1 MKLRSPASVGL
12 ACLAVAVGALTGC
25 QNNASAPTPTPS
37 ISPASNEL
45 AAKVPDKIRADGF
58 LDVGIDPNYPPM
70 EYLERGEAVGADLDL
85 MTAIAQKL
93 GLQARFAEDAYALLV
108 PGVAAGRF
116 DAAISALSVDENDL
130 QNANMVTYFQA
141 GSQLAVR
148 PPAKKR
154 FGPKNLCGR
163 RVTVL
168 DGSTQYSQLVER
180 SANCVEKKRKAI
192 RIITFQAQEPA
203 TQAVID
209 EKAYGTLAD
218 SPVVQQAVAQ
228 SNGALVPNGRPF
240 EVAPY
245 GIAVAQQRKQLAQA
259 IQGALKAMIDDGSY
273 QQILD
278 KWDISEGAI
287 DDPRI
292 MTRRDIP
299 KPEPLSTESF
309 APASPVPTPSS
320 TSSYY
325 G

>member
-1 MKLRSPASVGL
+1 MQR
-12 ACLAVAVGALTGC
+12 
-25 QNNASAPTPTPS
+25 
-37 ISPASNEL
+37 
-45 AAKVPDKIRADGF
+45 
-58 LDVGIDPNYPPM
+58 
-70 EYLERGEAVGADLDL
+70 
-85 MTAIAQKL
+85 
-93 GLQARFAEDAYALLV
+93 
-108 PGVAAGRF
+108 
-116 DAAISALSVDENDL
+116 
-130 QNANMVTYFQA
+130 
-141 GSQLAVR
+141 
-148 PPAKKR
+148 
-154 FGPKNLCGR
+154 
-163 RVTVL
+163 
-168 DGSTQYSQLVER
+168 
-180 SANCVEKKRKAI
+180 
-192 RIITFQAQEPA
+192 
-203 TQAVID
+203 
-209 EKAYGTLAD
+209 
-218 SPVVQQAVAQ
+218 AVAQ

-287 DDPRI
+287 DDPQI

>member
-1 MKLRSPASVGL
+1 VT
-12 ACLAVAVGALTGC
+12 TGPV
-25 QNNASAPTPTPS
+25 S
-37 ISPASNEL
+37 EL
-45 AAKVPDKIRADGF
+45 AAEVPDKLREEGV

-85 MTAIAQKL
+85 MNAIGDKL
-93 GLQARFAEDAYALLV
+93 GLEVRFSEDAYALLV

-154 FGPKNLCGR
+154 FGQRNLCGR

-168 DGSTQYSQLVER
+168 DGSAQYSQLVER
-180 SANCVEKKRKAI
+180 SANCVENERKAI

-218 SPVVQQAVAQ
+218 SPIIQRAVAQ
-228 SNGALVPNGRPF
+228 SNGALVPNGRKF
-240 EVAPY
+240 EIAPY
-245 GIAVAQQRKQLAQA
+245 GIAVAQERRQLARA
-259 IQGALKAMIDDGSY
+259 IQAALEAMIEDGTY

-278 KWDISEGAI
+278 SWDIGEGAI
-287 DDPRI
+287 ESPEI
-292 MTRRDIP
+292 LTRRDIP
-299 KPEPLSTESF
+299 EPTPLSTESF
-309 APASPVPTPSS
+309 APASPTPSPS
-320 TSSYY
+320 F
-325 G
+325 

>member
-25 QNNASAPTPTPS
+25 QNNASAPAPTAS
-37 ISPASNEL
+37 APANEL
-45 AAKVPDKIRADGF
+45 AAKVPEKIRAEGA

-85 MTAIAQKL
+85 MTAIAAKL

-148 PPAKKR
+148 PPVKKR
-154 FGPKNLCGR
+154 FGPRNLCGR

-180 SANCVEKKRKAI
+180 SANCVENERKAI
-192 RIITFQAQEPA
+192 RILTFQAQEPA
-203 TQAVID
+203 TQAVLD
-209 EKAYGTLAD
+209 RKAYGTLAD
-218 SPVVQQAVAQ
+218 SPIIQRAVAQ

-245 GIAVAQQRKQLAQA
+245 GIAVAQQRKQLAEA
-259 IQGALKAMIDDGSY
+259 IQGALVAMIEDGSY

-278 KWDISEGAI
+278 KWDIGEGAI
-287 DDPRI
+287 DDPQI
-292 MTRRDIP
+292 KTRRDIP

-309 APASPVPTPSS
+309 APASPTP
-320 TSSYY
+320 TSSFV

>member
-12 ACLAVAVGALTGC
+12 ACLAVAVGALSGC
-25 QNNASAPTPTPS
+25 QNNAPAPAATSSAS
-37 ISPASNEL
+37 AADSEL
-45 AAKVPDKIRADGF
+45 AGKVPEKIRADGF

-70 EYLERGEAVGADLDL
+70 EYLERGEAVGADLDI

-141 GSQLAVR
+141 GSQLAVQ

-154 FGPKNLCGR
+154 FGQKNLCGR
-163 RVTVL
+163 KVTVL

-180 SANCVEKKRKAI
+180 SANCVEKERKAI
-192 RIITFQAQEPA
+192 RIITYQAQEPA

-209 EKAYGTLAD
+209 GKAYGTLAD
-218 SPVVQQAVAQ
+218 SPVVQRAVAQ
-228 SNGALVPNGRPF
+228 SNGALVPNGKPF

-245 GIAVAQQRKQLAQA
+245 GIAVAQQRKQLAEA
-259 IQGALKAMIDDGSY
+259 IQGALLAMIEDGTY

-278 KWDISEGAI
+278 EWDISEGAI
-287 DDPRI
+287 SEPEI

-309 APASPVPTPSS
+309 APASPTPLA